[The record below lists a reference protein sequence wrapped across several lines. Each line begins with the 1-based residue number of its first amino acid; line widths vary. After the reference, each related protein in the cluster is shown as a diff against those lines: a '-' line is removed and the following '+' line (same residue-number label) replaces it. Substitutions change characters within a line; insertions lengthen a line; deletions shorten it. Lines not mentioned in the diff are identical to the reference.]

1 MLRHTAFFMLK
12 EGNGPEEMQW
22 MQKGSAYMRFTAA
35 GPVAI
40 DFGSDLFGGSL
51 HLSETKPW
59 DRTPRWRAATE
70 GPPCD
75 YDVALHLDFEDEAGL
90 AGLQQGRRA
99 PRDRRLQRRGL
110 SGRAHREDRLVVRG
124 RAADDA
130 GTRPALRDVHLEG
143 RLDEASKER
152 ALTEVKR
159 LGDEAGVERLTL
171 GTGVGD
177 AEDRLRLDPRPRA
190 AGRRRGRDARS
201 RATRT
206 ATTMRTLSAATKYEW
221 TARMTHAM
229 HGH

>member
-59 DRTPRWRAATE
+59 DRTPRWRAAVE

-75 YDVALHLDFEDEAGL
+75 YDVALHLDFEDETGL
-90 AGLQQGRRA
+90 EAYNK
-99 PRDRRLQRRGL
+99 D
-110 SGRAHREDRLVVRG
+110 
-124 RAADDA
+124 
-130 GTRPALRDVHLEG
+130 DVHHEIAAYNAAVCHGELTARIDWWYEG
-143 RLDEASKER
+143 EPLMAAGHVRHTAMFVWKDDLDGAAKDR
-152 ALTEVKR
+152 AMTEVKR

-171 GTGVGD
+171 GTNVGTLKTDYDWIVDLELPD
-177 AEDRLRLDPRPRA
+177 ADTAKHLVES
-190 AGRRRGRDARS
+190 AGYRE
-201 RATRT
+201 
-206 ATTMRTLSAATKYEW
+206 TMRSLAQTTKYEW
-221 TARMTHAM
+221 TARLTHLM

>member
-12 EGNGPEEMQW
+12 EGNGLEEVQW

-75 YDVALHLDFEDEAGL
+75 YDVALHLDFEDQAGL
-90 AGLQQGRRA
+90 EAYNK
-99 PRDRRLQRRGL
+99 D
-110 SGRAHREDRLVVRG
+110 
-124 RAADDA
+124 
-130 GTRPALRDVHLEG
+130 DVHHEIAVYNAAVCQGELTARIDWWYEGDALMTPGHVRHTAMFIWKDDLE
-143 RLDEASKER
+143 EAAKER
-152 ALTEVKR
+152 ALSEVKR
-159 LGDEAGVERLTL
+159 LGDEPGVEKLTL
-171 GTGVGD
+171 GTNVGTLRTDYDWILDLQVPD
-177 AEDRLRLDPRPRA
+177 AEA
-190 AGRRRGRDARS
+190 
-201 RATRT
+201 
-206 ATTMRTLSAATKYEW
+206 ATTLIGSEGYRETMLALAGATKYEW
-221 TARMTHAM
+221 TARLTHRM

>member
-12 EGNGPEEMQW
+12 EGNGPVEMKW

-59 DRTPRWRAATE
+59 ERIPRWRAAIA

-90 AGLQQGRRA
+90 VAYN
-99 PRDRRLQRRGL
+99 
-110 SGRAHREDRLVVRG
+110 ED
-124 RAADDA
+124 
-130 GTRPALRDVHLEG
+130 DVHHEIAAYNASVCQGELTARIDWWYEG
-143 RLDEASKER
+143 DSLIAPGHVRHTAMFIWKDEVDETSKER
-152 ALTEVKR
+152 TLAEVKR
-159 LGDEAGVERLTL
+159 LADEPGVERLTL
-171 GTGVGD
+171 GRGVGGLKTDYDWIVDLQLPD
-177 AEDRLRLDPRPRA
+177 AHATERLRNSD
-190 AGRRRGRDARS
+190 GYGEV
-201 RATRT
+201 
-206 ATTMRTLSAATKYEW
+206 MRTLSAVTKYEW
-221 TARMTHAM
+221 TARLSHTM